1 MGRRIKDKHT
11 MKKLQD
17 INNDLQNDF
26 ITSELLQDCKQ
37 WYLSYFTSC
46 LSLDKFANLY
56 NIPVEDLERVLELGK
71 GVCECEN

>member
-1 MGRRIKDKHT
+1 

-46 LSLDKFANLY
+46 LSLDRFANLY
-56 NIPVEDLERVLELGK
+56 NIPVEDLERVIELGK

>member
-1 MGRRIKDKHT
+1 MDRRIKGKHT

-46 LSLDKFANLY
+46 LSLDRFANLY

>member
-1 MGRRIKDKHT
+1 MGRRIKGKHI

-17 INNDLQNDF
+17 INNDLQKDF

-46 LSLDKFANLY
+46 LSLDRFANLY

>member
-1 MGRRIKDKHT
+1 MGRRIKGKHT

-46 LSLDKFANLY
+46 LSLDRFANLY
-56 NIPVEDLERVLELGK
+56 NIPIEDLERVIELGK

>member
-46 LSLDKFANLY
+46 LSLDRFANLY

>member
-1 MGRRIKDKHT
+1 MGRRIKGKHT

-37 WYLSYFTSC
+37 WYLNYFTSC
-46 LSLDKFANLY
+46 LSLDRFANLY

>member
-1 MGRRIKDKHT
+1 MGRRIKGNHT

-46 LSLDKFANLY
+46 LSLDRFANLY

>member
-1 MGRRIKDKHT
+1 MGRRIKGKHT

-17 INNDLQNDF
+17 INNDLQKDF

>member
-1 MGRRIKDKHT
+1 

-17 INNDLQNDF
+17 INNDLQKDF

-46 LSLDKFANLY
+46 LSLDRFANLY
-56 NIPVEDLERVLELGK
+56 NIPVEDLERVIELGE

>member
-1 MGRRIKDKHT
+1 MGRRIKGKHI
-11 MKKLQD
+11 MRKLQD

-46 LSLDKFANLY
+46 LSLDRFANLY

>member
-1 MGRRIKDKHT
+1 MGRRIQGKHI

-17 INNDLQNDF
+17 INNDLQKDF

-46 LSLDKFANLY
+46 LSLDRFANLY
-56 NIPVEDLERVLELGK
+56 NIPVEDLERVIELGK

>member
-1 MGRRIKDKHT
+1 MGRRIKGKHI

-17 INNDLQNDF
+17 INNDLQKDF

-46 LSLDKFANLY
+46 LSLDRFANLY
-56 NIPVEDLERVLELGK
+56 NIPVEDLERVIELGK

>member
-1 MGRRIKDKHT
+1 MGRRIKGKHT

-17 INNDLQNDF
+17 INNDLQNYF

-46 LSLDKFANLY
+46 LSLDRFANLY
-56 NIPVEDLERVLELGK
+56 NIPVDDLERVLELGK

>member
-1 MGRRIKDKHT
+1 MGRRIKGKHT

-26 ITSELLQDCKQ
+26 ITSELIQDCKQ

-46 LSLDKFANLY
+46 LSLDRFANLY

>member
-1 MGRRIKDKHT
+1 MGRRIKGKHT

-17 INNDLQNDF
+17 INNDLQNNF

-46 LSLDKFANLY
+46 LSLDRFANLY

>member
-1 MGRRIKDKHT
+1 MGRRIKDKHI

-46 LSLDKFANLY
+46 LSLDRFANLY

>member
-1 MGRRIKDKHT
+1 MGRRIKGKHT

-46 LSLDKFANLY
+46 LSLDRFANLY

>member
-1 MGRRIKDKHT
+1 MGRRIKGKHT

-46 LSLDKFANLY
+46 VSLDRFANLY

>member
-1 MGRRIKDKHT
+1 MGRRIKGKHI

-46 LSLDKFANLY
+46 LSLDRFANLY